1 MRHVI
6 MIWILSFHLGKPE
19 ASYQICPF
27 VMYCWKLCKKGGLLG
42 AEGLGFWFKYQL
54 KSVKFHAIEKLN

>member
-1 MRHVI
+1 
-6 MIWILSFHLGKPE
+6 
-19 ASYQICPF
+19 
-27 VMYCWKLCKKGGLLG
+27 MYCWKLCKKGGLLG